1 MQFNVS
7 RRHGQTAAT
16 LKACTLCG
24 VALPVADGAAEAVR
38 SLCAACSRP
47 IKLGAPVR
55 GAPAQPVSV
64 RRLF

>member
-7 RRHGQTAAT
+7 RRPGQPAST

-24 VALPVADGAAEAVR
+24 APLPVEDGAARAVG
-38 SLCAACSRP
+38 SLCATCSRP
-47 IKLGAPVR
+47 VKLGAPKR
-55 GAPAQPVSV
+55 EAPAQPVAS

>member
-7 RRHGQTAAT
+7 RRPGQPAST

-24 VALPVADGAAEAVR
+24 TPLPVEDGAARPVG

-47 IKLGAPVR
+47 VKLGAPKR
-55 GAPAQPVSV
+55 EAPPQPVTG